1 MDFAAITALATLAIV
16 VVQQILKLNVIPLF
30 FANKYPIITNIGL
43 SLIASVVVT
52 WQNLVQLSS
61 LWEWAAYV
69 GTLVVLSAITYNAT
83 LKNSAGAQ
91 AATSKKEA

>member
-30 FANKYPIITNIGL
+30 FANKYPIITNIGI

-52 WQNLVQLSS
+52 WQIS
-61 LWEWAAYV
+61 
-69 GTLVVLSAITYNAT
+69 
-83 LKNSAGAQ
+83 
-91 AATSKKEA
+91 